1 MKKAIVFTVFDRV
14 QYLKETLDSW
24 EQVRNI
30 NNYDIYFK
38 IEPSDHQQGIFDVI
52 DNFDNHRECIS
63 HKLLN
68 KSIIGNG
75 FNTWES
81 FEYLFNKYDFVI
93 LAEDDIVVSKD
104 IVEYFDSTEPM
115 FRDDDEV
122 AIISANTKLS
132 VEDPSKVVR
141 QQGFNGLVWG
151 TWKKYWINYFRDNW
165 DKDYSSDTEK
175 CGWDWHL
182 NLRIMPS
189 NGLKNI
195 NPMASRSN
203 HIGINGIHC
212 DKTIFDETQSPLF
225 KEDNVWDFIE
235 EMIVVNL

>member
-1 MKKAIVFTVFDRV
+1 MSKAIVFTVFDRV
-14 QYLKETLDSW
+14 EYLKDTLKSW
-24 EQVRNI
+24 GEVRNI
-30 NNYDIYFK
+30 NSCDIYFK
-38 IEPSDHQQGIFDVI
+38 IEPSLNQQSII
-52 DNFDNHRECIS
+52 DIINNFDNYRGSTSSI
-63 HKLLN
+63 LIN
-68 KSIIGNG
+68 KTVIGNG

-81 FEYLFNKYDFVI
+81 FEYLFEKYDFVI

-104 IVEYFDSTEPM
+104 IIEYFDVTETM
-115 FRDDDEV
+115 FREDSEV
-122 AIISANTKLS
+122 AIISANTKLP
-132 VEDPSKVVR
+132 VEDPSKVIR
-141 QQGFNGLVWG
+141 QQGFNGLIWG
-151 TWKKYWINYFRDNW
+151 TWKKYWVKYFRENW
-165 DKDYSSDTEK
+165 DKDYSSDTQQ

-212 DKTIFDETQSPLF
+212 DKTIFDETQSTLF

>member
-1 MKKAIVFTVFDRV
+1 MKKAIIFTVFDRV
-14 QYLKETLDSW
+14 QYLKEALDSW
-24 EQVRNI
+24 EQVRNK
-30 NNYDIYFK
+30 NSYDIYFK
-38 IEPSDHQQGIFDVI
+38 IEPSDHQQSIFDVI
-52 DNFDNHRECIS
+52 DNFDNHRESIS

-68 KSIIGNG
+68 KNIIGNG

-81 FEYLFNKYDFVI
+81 FEYLFTKYDFVI

-104 IVEYFDSTEPM
+104 IIEYFDSTEPL

-122 AIISANTKLS
+122 AIISANTKLMS
-132 VEDPSKVVR
+132 DNPSKVIR
-141 QQGFNGLVWG
+141 EQGFNGLVWG

-195 NPMASRSN
+195 NPLASRSN
-203 HIGINGIHC
+203 HIGVNGIHC
-212 DKTIFDETQSPLF
+212 DETIFDETKSPLF
-225 KEDNVWDFIE
+225 KNDNIWSSIE
-235 EMIVVNL
+235 EIVVVSI